1 MPLSATSAP
10 LPVLILGGTT
20 EASGLCRLLEHQPA
34 FAPTLSLAGLT
45 KNPHLPNI
53 AVRIGGFGGV
63 EGLQNWLRQHAIQAV
78 IDATHPFAATMSQ
91 HAAKACADLALPLL
105 RLERPAWIPTAEDQW
120 HSVPNLTAAASLL
133 ADPAGYGQRPLRV
146 FLTTGRKEVTPFCA
160 APQHTYLLRS
170 IDAPDPTSLPPHTT
184 CLSARGPFDYAA
196 ELAVMQAH
204 HIDILVTKNSG
215 GTATFPKLEAARA
228 LRCPVIM
235 VERPPHSACPRVDT
249 PEEAMAWLQTHQTVS
264 TLRDV

>member
-1 MPLSATSAP
+1 MPFSAASAP
-10 LPVLILGGTT
+10 VPVLILGGTT
-20 EASGLCRLLEHQPA
+20 EASRVCRLLEHHPA
-34 FAPTLSLAGLT
+34 FTPTLSLAGVT

-53 AVRIGGFGGV
+53 AVRIDGFGGV
-63 EGLQNWLRQHAIQAV
+63 EGLKDWLNQHAIQAV

-91 HAAKACADLALPLL
+91 HVAAACAELALPVL
-105 RLERPAWIPTAEDQW
+105 RLERPAWLPTPQDHW
-120 HSVPNLTAAASLL
+120 YSVPNLTAAASLL
-133 ADPAGYGQRPLRV
+133 ADPAGFGQRPLRV
-146 FLTTGRKEVTPFCA
+146 FLTTGRKEVAPFCA

-170 IDAPDPTSLPPHTT
+170 IDAPDPASLPPHTT

-215 GTATFPKLEAARA
+215 GNATFPKLEAARS
-228 LRCPVIM
+228 LHCPVIM
-235 VERPPHSACPRVDT
+235 VERPPHPACPRVDT
-249 PEEAMAWLQTHQTVS
+249 PEEAMVWLQTHQTAS

>member
-1 MPLSATSAP
+1 MPFSATSAP
-10 LPVLILGGTT
+10 VPVLILGGTT

-34 FAPTLSLAGLT
+34 FASTLSLAGVT

-63 EGLQNWLRQHAIQAV
+63 EGLKDWLKQCAIQAV
-78 IDATHPFAATMSQ
+78 IDATHPFAATMSL
-91 HAAKACADLALPLL
+91 HAAAACAELALPLL
-105 RLERPAWIPTAEDQW
+105 RLERPAWLPTPQDHW
-120 HSVPNLTAAASLL
+120 YSVPNLTAAASLL
-133 ADPAGYGQRPLRV
+133 ADPAGFGQRPLRV
-146 FLTTGRKEVTPFCA
+146 FLTTGRKEVAPFCA

-170 IDAPDPTSLPPHTT
+170 IDAPDPAILPPHST

-204 HIDILVTKNSG
+204 HIDILITKNSG
-215 GTATFPKLEAARA
+215 GNATFPKLEAARS

-235 VERPPHSACPRVDT
+235 VERPPHPACPRVDT
-249 PEEAMAWLQTHQTVS
+249 PEKGLAWLQTHQTAS